1 MPSNEE
7 KDSWLWNECGF
18 SAQEE
23 KEWLQAQCD
32 NPAVARSLVE
42 IGLTPE
48 SASRIA
54 SGLAKSMNY
63 TSTQAYEMLEATL
76 IGDKKYT

>member
-7 KDSWLWNECGF
+7 KASWLWNECGF

-32 NPAVARSLVE
+32 NPAVARSLAE

-48 SASRIA
+48 SASCIA
-54 SGLAKSMNY
+54 SKLARSMNY
-63 TSTQAYEMLEATL
+63 TPTQTYEMLEAAL